1 MAHTV
6 TQKASDIDKEVW
18 LDKKT
23 VEDHVKGVGRGTGKG
38 KSRLVEI
45 PVNDLQRGLFE
56 ASAKPVGNYRTSWIM
71 KLKREPGKCKL
82 PRGFGYLSG
91 KNI

>member
-1 MAHTV
+1 MNIKLKPNSNV
-6 TQKASDIDKEVW
+6 TFTEQDFK
-18 LDKKT
+18 
-23 VEDHVKGVGRGTGKG
+23 DHNDRLGSGVG

-56 ASAKPVGNYRTSWIM
+56 TSAKPVGNYRTSWVM